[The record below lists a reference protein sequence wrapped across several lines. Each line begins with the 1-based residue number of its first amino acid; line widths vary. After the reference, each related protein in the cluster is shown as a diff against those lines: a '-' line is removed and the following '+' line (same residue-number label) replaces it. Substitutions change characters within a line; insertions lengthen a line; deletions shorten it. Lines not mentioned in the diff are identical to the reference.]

1 MCNVPSQSDLKAFW
15 SQESPEGTY
24 IYFDF
29 FHADRH
35 LHGKKPKKQADNIDV
50 WYGNSTFWYFFY
62 AIYGSLINWNC
73 FLQINKNIWKQ
84 LNTTI
89 TIAISIIFIIIV
101 YKYLFGH
108 AVSLYT
114 V

>member
-35 LHGKKPKKQADNIDV
+35 LHEKKQ
-50 WYGNSTFWYFFY
+50 
-62 AIYGSLINWNC
+62 
-73 FLQINKNIWKQ
+73 QKNKQ
-84 LNTTI
+84 TI
-89 TIAISIIFIIIV
+89 LMFDMVIQ
-101 YKYLFGH
+101 LFGTSFMQFMVPWLTEI
-108 AVSLYT
+108 AFYKLIRT
-114 V
+114 FENN